1 MTGLFLG
8 ALATA
13 ATGLGAAT
21 RVALPRPEGWIGTTT
36 QWTVGLGLALGVL
49 DLTILFVA
57 WRGLRRDGFTG
68 PVKGLLF
75 FGLAV
80 LPLMVT
86 FLSYQHG
93 FSSSE
98 TVDSCGACHVMR
110 AFVADLRDPSSQ
122 SLAATHYKNRFIQ
135 QHQCYTCHSD
145 YGMFGTFRAK
155 VEGLSHVVHWVS
167 GTYTMPIKI
176 AHPYSNLR
184 CLACHGESQRF
195 LTAASHSNE
204 VMPQLVSGTLSCLE
218 CHGPAHTPEGGGR

>member
-1 MTGLFLG
+1 MGFLLG
-8 ALATA
+8 TLAATA
-13 ATGLGAAT
+13 TGPGT
-21 RVALPRPEGWIGTTT
+21 GTPIALPRPEGWIGTTT

-49 DLTILFVA
+49 DLAILFLT
-57 WRGLRRDGFTG
+57 WHRLRREGFTG
-68 PVKGLLF
+68 AVKGLLF

-93 FSSSE
+93 FSSAE

-110 AFVADLRDPSSQ
+110 PFVADLRDPSSQ

-135 QHQCYTCHSD
+135 RHQCYTCHSD

-155 VEGLSHVVHWVS
+155 VEGLAHVVHWVG
-167 GTYTMPIKI
+167 GTYTVPIKI

-184 CLACHGESQRF
+184 CLACHGESQKF
-195 LTAASHSNE
+195 LTAESHSGG
-204 VMPQLVSGTLSCLE
+204 VVPQLVSGALSCLD
-218 CHGPAHTPEGGGR
+218 CHGPAHTPKAGGR